1 MALILAAWL
10 QWEGG
15 AALKSELPQSI
26 TLAESPYGCMD
37 SKVEA
42 AHTKDGRFYAF
53 ARDASIDVFKTR
65 HLACEVGPR
74 SGCNSRIC
82 GLPTCSCCSTHRCD

>member
-26 TLAESPYGCMD
+26 TLAESPYGCTD
-37 SKVEA
+37 SKLEVTY
-42 AHTKDGRFYAF
+42 TKDWRFF
-53 ARDASIDVFKTR
+53 VSARDACR
-65 HLACEVGPR
+65 HLLLA
-74 SGCNSRIC
+74 SILQAAS
-82 GLPTCSCCSTHRCD
+82 